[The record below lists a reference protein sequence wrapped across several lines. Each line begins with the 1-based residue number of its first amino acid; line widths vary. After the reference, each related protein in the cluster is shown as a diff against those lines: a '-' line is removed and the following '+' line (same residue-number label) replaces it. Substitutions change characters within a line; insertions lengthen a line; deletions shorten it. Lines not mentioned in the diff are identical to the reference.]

1 MPGLKD
7 KHDSNSTMD
16 KSKEKS
22 LKNKSKI
29 AVFMDRDGTVS
40 KEIGYV
46 NHPARYELLPRT
58 AEAIRKLN
66 QLGIRAIL
74 TTNQA
79 GVARGYFKEDMIWK
93 VHDKLEKLL
102 EEENAYLDAIYYCP
116 HHPDVGEGKY
126 RQKCD
131 CRKPEPGLLLRG
143 EEEFDIDLNQS
154 YMIGDK
160 ISDVEVG
167 QKVGAKGIL
176 VLTGYGLGAYE
187 YERDDWNTAPDY
199 IAEDLL
205 DAVNWILDDI
215 AKEG

>member
-1 MPGLKD
+1 
-7 KHDSNSTMD
+7 MD
-16 KSKEKS
+16 
-22 LKNKSKI
+22 LANL

-58 AEAIRKLN
+58 ATAIKKLN
-66 QLGIRAIL
+66 QAGIKAIL

-79 GVARGYFKEDMIWK
+79 GVARGYFKEEMILK

-102 EEENAYLDAIYYCP
+102 EEKDAYLDAIYYCP

-126 RQKCD
+126 RQKCN
-131 CRKPEPGLLLRG
+131 CRKPEPGLLIRG
-143 EEEFDIDLNQS
+143 KEEFDINLAKS

-176 VLTGYGLGAYE
+176 VLTGYGIGAYK
-187 YERDDWNTAPDY
+187 YERDQWQVEPDY
-199 IAEDLL
+199 IAKDLL
-205 DAVNWILDDI
+205 DAVNWIVEDI
-215 AKEG
+215 SVNK